1 MRSTIV
7 KIATG
12 VVAVSIGLVAW
23 SQDAQASKT
32 VTTVPTALRGT
43 WYQRESGWT
52 YKYVFNKKSVKMTS
66 IFKGKSMGT
75 IKTKLTKNLKYTTK
89 PKTVLLQKQ
98 GHGWYGMSLNNANGI
113 TEMKRATYKIKGKK
127 YQSLYLQSMSGASMT
142 PKKMKVGVAFH
153 KNFNHVYTRSVST
166 KGMLK

>member
-1 MRSTIV
+1 MRNTMLKMAV
-7 KIATG
+7 G
-12 VVAVSIGLVAW
+12 AVSLSLGLVALP
-23 SQDAQASKT
+23 QIAQASKT

-66 IFKGKSMGT
+66 TFKGKSMGT

-113 TEMKRATYKIKGKK
+113 T
-127 YQSLYLQSMSGASMT
+127 
-142 PKKMKVGVAFH
+142 
-153 KNFNHVYTRSVST
+153 
-166 KGMLK
+166 